1 MSGTDLATLLAILG
15 MAAASFAVRAAG
27 YLVLRRVQP
36 GPFLRAFL
44 SHLPGSIFVAFAAP
58 AVARAGL
65 AGLAGAAVTIAVM
78 LATRSTTWSL
88 LAGVAGFWA
97 VRAAGG

>member
-1 MSGTDLATLLAILG
+1 MSGADAATLAAILG
-15 MAAASFAVRAAG
+15 MAAASFAVRASG

-44 SHLPGSIFVAFAAP
+44 SHLPGAIFIAFAAP

-65 AGLAGAAVTIAVM
+65 AGLVGAAATLVVM
-78 LATRSTTWSL
+78 AATRSATLAL
-88 LAGVAGFWA
+88 LAGVAAFWA
-97 VRAAGG
+97 VRAAGF